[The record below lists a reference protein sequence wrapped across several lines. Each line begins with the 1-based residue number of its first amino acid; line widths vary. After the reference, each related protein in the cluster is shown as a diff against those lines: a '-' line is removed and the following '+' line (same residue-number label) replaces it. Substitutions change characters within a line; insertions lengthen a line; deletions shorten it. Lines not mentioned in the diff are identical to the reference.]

1 MLPCIP
7 QFNLRLINASEK
19 LTTLRLRSRMQ
30 LVQLVFFSKQASKAT
45 KFSDGI
51 MSRTE
56 RRLLERKER
65 NSARKKAKIHS
76 TSEKI
81 PSTLLKSQR
90 FLYSLVPRLPGQ
102 PQSYSRSHLI
112 AICYRLPLFLVLSYV
127 LTDENTSPYIIQAS
141 LGPSMLPTIQFAG
154 DIWVVETGAWGRV
167 WRRIFKRQD
176 EGNFPTTTSSYK
188 VGDLLIWEDPKTG
201 KRSCKRLIGLEGDKV
216 SRYGE
221 FGDLKYKYR
230 SDFGIL
236 WPKKDKIQYNDNQRS
251 KVEAPP
257 RTLVVPENCVWLEGD
272 CPLFSMDS
280 RQYGP
285 INVNKIRGRLV
296 FRLWPWKRDELT
308 NDKEN
313 EYLSSCWIS
322 RDRPVPYP
330 SIEAY
335 IGKRFG
341 FYRLP
346 STSRT
351 HFHTTPKEIPESN

>member
-1 MLPCIP
+1 ML
-7 QFNLRLINASEK
+7 LKK

-30 LVQLVFFSKQASKAT
+30 LVQLVFFSKQSSKAT

-51 MSRTE
+51 MPRTE

-76 TSEKI
+76 SPEKLS
-81 PSTLLKSQR
+81 STLLKSQR
-90 FLYSLVPRLPGQ
+90 FLYSLVPRLPGR
-102 PQSYSRSHLI
+102 PQSFVSRSHLI
-112 AICYRLPLFLVLSYV
+112 AISYRLPLFLVLSYF

-154 DIWVVETGAWGRV
+154 DIWVVETGAWERV
-167 WRRIFKRQD
+167 WNRIFSRQD
-176 EGNFPTTTSSYK
+176 EGNFPTSSSYK

-201 KRSCKRLIGLEGDKV
+201 KRSCKRLIGLEGDEV

-221 FGDLKYKYR
+221 FGDLKYKHR
-230 SDFGIL
+230 SDFGII
-236 WPKKDKIQYNDNQRS
+236 WPKTYTEKDKIQYNDNQDS
-251 KVEAPP
+251 KAEAPP
-257 RTLVVPENCVWLEGD
+257 PRILVVPENCVWLEGD

-285 INVNKIRGRLV
+285 INANKIRGRLV
-296 FRLWPWKRDELT
+296 FRLWPWKRSDLT

-313 EYLSSCWIS
+313 AYLSSCWIS

-335 IGKRFG
+335 IGKRFD

-346 STSRT
+346 STNPTQNHAKRDT
-351 HFHTTPKEIPESN
+351 GE